1 MNKVMKND
9 VQQNTIIFD
18 LDGTLANVDKR
29 RDLAMKSGKMDWD
42 VWFNPENIQLD
53 EPNEPV
59 VKTAQ
64 LFAETGFTIAIFSG
78 RLDTTEKST
87 RSWLARHRIPFHFLN
102 MRPVNK
108 KFVPDDVLKKSW
120 LLKHEQAREFGK
132 DSVFMVVDDR
142 QKVVDMWRGLGL
154 TVFQV
159 APGDF

>member
-1 MNKVMKND
+1 
-9 VQQNTIIFD
+9 
-18 LDGTLANVDKR
+18 
-29 RDLAMKSGKMDWD
+29 
-42 VWFNPENIQLD
+42 
-53 EPNEPV
+53 
-59 VKTAQ
+59 
-64 LFAETGFTIAIFSG
+64 
-78 RLDTTEKST
+78 
-87 RSWLARHRIPFHFLN
+87 